1 MINNQKLIVL
11 MFGIIMAL
19 LLVVIGSYILFK
31 QKTNADTANIA
42 NVNDVLTIDYTNIDS
57 AVASVLKTMPE
68 IKAEIKEIKSTMN
81 KKNMSYSVNN
91 TRIEDV
97 PIEELFSVKKRQ
109 FRLEVENRLANKKSD
124 DNTEAIAEEFTNNY
138 LEAISIAKEV
148 YGVTVSQEEI
158 TKYIE
163 NNIAPI
169 VVKEKEAYAK
179 ALGLTL
185 NELDYAFD
193 RDIYVMDTLWKKLYP
208 VLFEKY
214 PQQNGEDDNAYLERI
229 KKEFYSHKKR

>member
-1 MINNQKLIVL
+1 
-11 MFGIIMAL
+11 
-19 LLVVIGSYILFK
+19 
-31 QKTNADTANIA
+31 
-42 NVNDVLTIDYTNIDS
+42 TIDYTNIDS

-185 NELDYAFD
+185 NELD
-193 RDIYVMDTLWKKLYP
+193 
-208 VLFEKY
+208 
-214 PQQNGEDDNAYLERI
+214 
-229 KKEFYSHKKR
+229 